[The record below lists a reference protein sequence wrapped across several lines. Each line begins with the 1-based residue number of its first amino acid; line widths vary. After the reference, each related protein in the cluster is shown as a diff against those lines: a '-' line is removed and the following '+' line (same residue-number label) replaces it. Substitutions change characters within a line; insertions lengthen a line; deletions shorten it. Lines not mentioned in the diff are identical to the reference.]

1 MQSKHVRWSKFVKTN
16 LTLSISIA
24 LTKNLHFSLGHN
36 VKLKHR
42 DMKSKKSMGF
52 EILIRRGRNP
62 VILTVNIKGDRLES
76 SQFKTRT

>member
-1 MQSKHVRWSKFVKTN
+1 MQSKHVRWPKFVKTN
-16 LTLSISIA
+16 LILSISIA

-36 VKLKHR
+36 VKFKQRHE
-42 DMKSKKSMGF
+42 KQKSMGF
-52 EILIRRGRNP
+52 EILTRRGRNP